1 MERNGAREVQAG
13 VGPGPAPCGSSRVKQ
28 CGAAGGT
35 GRYMQDT
42 RTPGRTQRLRAGSH
56 AMLWGQL
63 PSCVTALQSRLPGLL
78 QRLPRPL
85 AVCGGAMKGA
95 AAMRPSLMPPPG
107 PAAVPPAAVPPLLA
121 PALLRHAYSHPS
133 CLQPIHC
140 SSALGLAMQCVQGV
154 AGGPETCWGLPL
166 QGALHPTLR
175 WQHAACSTTCSA
187 WYDAHASSFT
197 LRDELQVQ
205 VLRGTDG
212 PGTSDL
218 DYCSA
223 RALERGLW
231 QLMDRG

>member
-1 MERNGAREVQAG
+1 M
-13 VGPGPAPCGSSRVKQ
+13 
-28 CGAAGGT
+28 
-35 GRYMQDT
+35 
-42 RTPGRTQRLRAGSH
+42 
-56 AMLWGQL
+56 
-63 PSCVTALQSRLPGLL
+63 
-78 QRLPRPL
+78 PRPP
-85 AVCGGAMKGA
+85 AGYGGAIKGA
-95 AAMRPSLMPPPG
+95 AAKRPLSCARLGLPPSRLPPP
-107 PAAVPPAAVPPLLA
+107 PPAA

-133 CLQPIHC
+133 CLQPIRC
-140 SSALGLAMQCVQGV
+140 SLARGLVKQCVQGV

-218 DYCSA
+218 DYCNA
-223 RALERGLW
+223 RALQRGLW
-231 QLMDRG
+231 QLMNRGRYVQGICLACDQCRKWVFASKMRKCREGQGGGGKRGRTQE